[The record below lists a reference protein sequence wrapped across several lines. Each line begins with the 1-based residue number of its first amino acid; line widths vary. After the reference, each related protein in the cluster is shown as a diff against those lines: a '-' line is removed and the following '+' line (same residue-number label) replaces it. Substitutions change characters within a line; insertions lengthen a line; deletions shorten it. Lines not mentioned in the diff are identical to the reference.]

1 MWWELATDL
10 LSPST
15 GPKSVER
22 SVERIVEKSTSGTL
36 PVQVAAP
43 GAFTRRLNESGW
55 LADEVIA
62 AGMLRQGTP
71 PSPLALVT
79 GMVLLQMARARRS
92 TALPREFALAVTAA
106 RVVAFAM
113 SPWKEGDAVTDSGAV
128 VRIKPG
134 ERGSWP
140 RGSVRLTDLHKRVGM
155 KGGTLQLAGMEPFPV
170 TCEGDPSSHEL
181 IELLSR

>member
-10 LSPST
+10 LWPT
-15 GPKSVER
+15 KGPRSVER
-22 SVERIVEKSTSGTL
+22 SVERIVEKSTSDTL
-36 PVQVAAP
+36 AVRVAAP

-79 GMVLLQMARARRS
+79 GMVLLEMARARRS
-92 TALPREFALAVTAA
+92 TALPREFVLAVTAA

-113 SPWKEGDAVTDSGAV
+113 SPWKEGDAGTDSGAV

-155 KGGTLQLAGMEPFPV
+155 KGGTLQLAGVEPFPV
-170 TCEGDPSSHEL
+170 TCEGDPSTHEL